1 LLESWRAK
9 KVIKAENPRTFANV
23 DAKDIKLWNVT
34 IPDDRD
40 DLLSSLSLNDED
52 ELLVT
57 REIGDYWSGK
67 PPKKSVH
74 VIVEPPVSTVSSNE
88 VLKLREEVASLKEK
102 LSKSEYGMCKV
113 VGMVERRITS

>member
-1 LLESWRAK
+1 LESWRAK

-113 VGMVERRITS
+113 VGNGGEAS